1 MIIYQMQTDRDFEK
15 HAVNFQ
21 VLEDNNMTTIHSLAP
36 INFQLGSIVQRGHN
50 SCNMTPINF
59 NLGQL

>member
-21 VLEDNNMTTIHSLAP
+21 VLEDNNIKTIHSL
-36 INFQLGSIVQRGHN
+36 QRGQKKKHRN
-50 SCNMTPINF
+50 V
-59 NLGQL
+59 LG